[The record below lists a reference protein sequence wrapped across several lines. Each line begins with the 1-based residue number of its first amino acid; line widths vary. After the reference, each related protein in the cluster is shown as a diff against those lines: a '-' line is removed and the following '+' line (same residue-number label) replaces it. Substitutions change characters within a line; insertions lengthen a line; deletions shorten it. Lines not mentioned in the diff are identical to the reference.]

1 MNSAY
6 EIPNLRFSLLA
17 GEDIAR
23 RRFISVNSSSE
34 GVIATAAGSAIG
46 VSMNQ
51 AADDEVLEIADGIV
65 MVEAG
70 GIIAAGA
77 DVEVGAN
84 GKAVAKTTGIGV
96 GVALTGATGAGQLVA
111 VKLMSV
117 SNANGADGTDG
128 TDGTDAPLVQTFVYT
143 AADLDAGADITDAI
157 IGIVPAGYDATVA
170 DAQVI
175 STGDAAGI
183 DAENTSVV
191 LLEVGSTKIAE
202 VTFDADNDFPAAGV
216 AEAITLIPAAA
227 ELEAGSVLLLTV
239 TNGAA
244 ANLPVFMVQ
253 ITLTLTPAV

>member
-1 MNSAY
+1 MNSGY
-6 EIPNLRFSLLA
+6 EIPNLRFSLPA

-34 GVIATAAGSAIG
+34 GVIATEAGSAIG

-51 AADDEVLEIADGIV
+51 AANGEVLEIADGIV

-70 GIIAAGA
+70 GEIAAGA

-96 GVALTGATGAGQLVA
+96 GVAITGAAVAGQLVA

-117 SNANGADGTDG
+117 SNANGADGANG
-128 TDGTDAPLVQTFVYT
+128 ADAPLVQTFVYT
-143 AADLDAGADITDAI
+143 AADLDAGAGITDAI
-157 IGIVPAGYDATVA
+157 IGIVPAGYDATVT

-175 STGDAAGI
+175 STGAAEGI

-202 VTFDADNDFPAAGV
+202 VTFDAENAFPGAGA
-216 AEAITLIPAAA
+216 AEAITLVPAAV
-227 ELEAGSVLLLTV
+227 ELDAGSVLLLTV
-239 TNGAA
+239 TNDAGV
-244 ANLPVFMVQ
+244 NLPVFTVQ
-253 ITLTLTPAV
+253 ITLTLTPVV

>member
-1 MNSAY
+1 MNNAY
-6 EIPNLRFSLLA
+6 EIPNLRFSLPA
-17 GEDIAR
+17 GEDVPR
-23 RRFISVNSSSE
+23 RRFVGVKATGE

-51 AADDEVLEIADGIV
+51 AAAGEVLEIADGIV

-70 GIIAAGA
+70 GAITPGAGIEVGTNGKAVTNTSGIGIGIALTGAAGA
-77 DVEVGAN
+77 DNV
-84 GKAVAKTTGIGV
+84 
-96 GVALTGATGAGQLVA
+96 VA
-111 VKLMSV
+111 VKMLNTSV
-117 SNANGADGTDG
+117 TNGV
-128 TDGTDAPLVQTFVYT
+128 DAPLVQTFVYT

-157 IGIVPAGYDATVA
+157 IGVVPAGYAATVA

-175 STGDAAGI
+175 STGAAAGI
-183 DAENTSVV
+183 EGEATSVV

-202 VTFDADNDFPAAGV
+202 VTFDAENAFPAAGE

-239 TNGAA
+239 TNGEAV
-244 ANLPVFMVQ
+244 NLPVFMVQ

>member
-6 EIPNLRFSLLA
+6 EIPNLRFSLPA

-51 AADDEVLEIADGIV
+51 AAKGEVLDIADGIV

-70 GIIAAGA
+70 AAITAGSSI
-77 DVEVGAN
+77 EVGSN
-84 GKAVAKTTGIGV
+84 GKAVTNTSGVGIGI
-96 GVALTGATGAGQLVA
+96 ALTGAASAGSVVTVKMLNTSITNSVDAPLV
-111 VKLMSV
+111 
-117 SNANGADGTDG
+117 
-128 TDGTDAPLVQTFVYT
+128 DAPLVQTFAYT
-143 AADLDAGADITDAI
+143 AADLGAGDDITDAI
-157 IGIVPAGYDATVA
+157 IGVVPAGYAATVI

-175 STGDAAGI
+175 STGTATGI
-183 DAENTSVV
+183 GAEATSVV

-202 VTFDADNDFPAAGV
+202 VTFDAETAFPAAGA
-216 AEAITLIPAAA
+216 AEAITLIPAEA

-239 TNGAA
+239 TNDAA
-244 ANLPVFMVQ
+244 VNLPVFMVQ
-253 ITLTLTPAV
+253 VTLTLTPAV

>member
-1 MNSAY
+1 MNNAY
-6 EIPNLRFSLLA
+6 EIPNLRFSLPA

-23 RRFISVNSSSE
+23 RRFISVNSSGE

-65 MVEAG
+65 IVEAG
-70 GIIAAGA
+70 GEIAAGA

-96 GVALTGATGAGQLVA
+96 GVAITGATGAGQFVA

-117 SNANGADGTDG
+117 SNANGADGVDG
-128 TDGTDAPLVQTFVYT
+128 ADAPLVQTFVYT
-143 AADLDAGADITDAI
+143 AANLDAGADITDAI
-157 IGIVPAGYDATVA
+157 IGIVPAGYAATVI

-175 STGDAAGI
+175 STGSAEGI
-183 DAENTSVV
+183 DADNTSVFA
-191 LLEVGSTKIAE
+191 LEVGSTKVAE
-202 VTFDADNDFPAAGV
+202 VTFDADNDFPAAG
-216 AEAITLIPAAA
+216 EAITLIPEAV
-227 ELEAGSVLLLTV
+227 ELDAGSVLLLTV
-239 TNGAA
+239 TNGTA